1 MTCFSSNHLGCTD
14 STTGQPRVDPP
25 APTTHTHTHTHTQA
39 YTHSQLSTYSRI
51 QSLLGRVELTFF
63 KTNKNICDK
72 KASL

>member
-25 APTTHTHTHTHTQA
+25 APTTHTHTQA